1 MLFDRLQGGETGH
14 SPGPS
19 DGAKLQLSWLAK
31 PALTPLHCLPSLGDS
46 EFAERTVSVLF
57 SSR

>member
-14 SPGPS
+14 SPGPSLGPS

-31 PALTPLHCLPSLGDS
+31 PALTRLHCLPSLGDS
-46 EFAERTVSVLF
+46 EFS
-57 SSR
+57 